1 VPLFWSF
8 GSANAVPAIMTHG
21 GCIVLQEIFDAGV
34 WREVGEFR

>member
-21 GCIVLQEIFDAGV
+21 GCVVLQKSFEAEKL
-34 WREVGEFR
+34 WR